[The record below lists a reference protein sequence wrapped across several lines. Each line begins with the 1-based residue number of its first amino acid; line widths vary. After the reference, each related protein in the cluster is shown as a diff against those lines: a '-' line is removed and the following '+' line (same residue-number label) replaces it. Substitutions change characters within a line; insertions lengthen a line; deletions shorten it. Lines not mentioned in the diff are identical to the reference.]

1 MSELVP
7 CPICGHSIST
17 NAVRCPKCGDKS
29 PHEKEAGVSLA
40 KNYEKYRQYTIHYNW
55 EAICKL
61 NGVSYDT
68 FGTEKEI
75 RVFPKYLEEW
85 EIVIA
90 LSSGI
95 MKKTETSNYSDF
107 FGNTW
112 LVVLTNER
120 FLFVDH
126 AKLTS
131 AVDTQ
136 SIRLDNVQAVSSS
149 QGYSLGKIM
158 VDLGSRIVYVDNCKK
173 SSVEAMAILANQLL
187 RDKSLQKNKQPGEK
201 DESNKEPNGQDIV
214 SQLDRLGDLYNKG
227 LLTEEEFKSM
237 KAKIIQKI

>member
-1 MSELVP
+1 
-7 CPICGHSIST
+7 
-17 NAVRCPKCGDKS
+17 
-29 PHEKEAGVSLA
+29 
-40 KNYEKYRQYTIHYNW
+40 
-55 EAICKL
+55 
-61 NGVSYDT
+61 
-68 FGTEKEI
+68 
-75 RVFPKYLEEW
+75 
-85 EIVIA
+85 
-90 LSSGI
+90 

>member
-1 MSELVP
+1 MNELIP
-7 CPICGHSIST
+7 CPTCSHSIST
-17 NAVRCPKCGDKS
+17 NAVRCPKCGNKS
-29 PHEKEAGVSLA
+29 PHDKRAGLSLA
-40 KNYEKYRQYTIHYNW
+40 KNYEKYRQYTIQYNW

-68 FGTEKEI
+68 FGTKKEI

-120 FLFVDH
+120 FLFIDH

-149 QGYSLGKIM
+149 QGYNLGKII
-158 VDLGSRIVYVDNCKK
+158 VDLGSRLVYIDNCTKD
-173 SSVEAMAILANQLL
+173 SVEAMAILSNQLL
-187 RDKSLQKNKQPGEK
+187 RDKSLQNNKQAEKK
-201 DESNKEPNGQDIV
+201 DESNKASNGQDIV

-227 LLTEEEFKSM
+227 LLTEEEFKNI